1 MANEYYKPG
10 SFWRIDDR
18 TGFKIRAERTEQEW
32 TNRIVRDLSW
42 EPRQPQD
49 FVRGTAD
56 QQTVPAPRP
65 EGIDVNIMPALGSY
79 FYVQQDIFNRDAIA
93 VNPQGSNNPS
103 PVVFQVYSSN
113 QTVAAARFP
122 GNNMAS
128 S

>member
-18 TGFKIRAERTEQEW
+18 TGFKVRAERTEQEW

-56 QQTVPAPRP
+56 QQTVPAPRT
-65 EGIDVNIMPALGSY
+65 EGTDVNIMPAIGAY
-79 FYVQQDIFNRDAIA
+79 FYVQQDSYGRAAIA
-93 VNPQGSNNPS
+93 VNPTGSNNPS
-103 PVVFQVYSSN
+103 PTVFQVFSST
-113 QTVAAARFP
+113 QTVAAASFP
-122 GNNMAS
+122 GNNRAS